1 MVPLKQMVSIKDC
14 KSVQGIVIEQSF
26 TTDDDTRSLVSK
38 TWGSKGFTMIR
49 IDELEEL
56 DTVVGLF
63 GTTLCDDV
71 GGPPCVAVIVGIIV
85 SN

>member
-1 MVPLKQMVSIKDC
+1 
-14 KSVQGIVIEQSF
+14 
-26 TTDDDTRSLVSK
+26 
-38 TWGSKGFTMIR
+38 MIR